1 MIDSFGLEESLKMLK
16 GMFAFAV
23 WDKKCKELYLARD
36 IAGEK
41 PLYYGFQNNTFIFG
55 SELKAL
61 RLHSGFDHTI
71 DHLAINMF
79 MKYSYIPEPLSIY
92 KKTKKLPA
100 GSYIKLKY
108 DNLINN
114 EKIRVNKF
122 WTINENINCDKE
134 KYLHLSNKDIINIFE
149 KKLLASVSLQQLSD
163 RPIGAFLSGGVDSSL
178 IVSLMQS
185 LNTKKIKTFTI
196 ANQNQKYDESNRARE
211 ISDFLGTDH
220 HEFKIQERDMLNI
233 VPELQRIY
241 DEPFADSSQIPSLL
255 VNSLAKDFVKVC
267 LSGDGGDELFGG
279 YNRYVWSQR
288 FQKIPSFT
296 KNFISIFFNYFDP
309 INLAF
314 FYEKI
319 ENILPNRYKFNLPE
333 EKFRKVQLAINS
345 VNSIELYDKLTST
358 SQENN
363 LLINNISFDNISA
376 KWNELKNITNDITA
390 MMALD
395 FQTYLSDDILCKND
409 RASMYHSLEMRAP
422 FLDKDIIKFA
432 FNISDKFKI
441 NNGETKWISRQVL
454 KKYLPVDKLSKTK
467 TGFSIPIGS
476 WLNNELKDWSEDL
489 LDKKKIDK
497 FEIFDSKKIINL
509 WNDHKTGKANDN
521 NQIWNI
527 VMLQSWLEK
536 NV

>member
-1 MIDSFGLEESLKMLK
+1 MLTKVWSSALSGITPFTVEVEVSNNARGNENYVSIVGLPDASVRESRERIRSAVYTSGLKFPEGASTVALAPADIKKSGAALDLPIALGLVGITNGIPKNIFDETLMIGELALDGRLRPVKGSLAMAIFAREQGFKRMLVPSENAFEASVAEGVEVFAVDNLRQAYDFLIGEESLS
-16 GMFAFAV
+16 AV
-23 WDKKCKELYLARD
+23 RCNL
-36 IAGEK
+36 
-41 PLYYGFQNNTFIFG
+41 G
-55 SELKAL
+55 SL
-61 RLHSGFDHTI
+61 F
-71 DHLAINMF
+71 
-79 MKYSYIPEPLSIY
+79 
-92 KKTKKLPA
+92 
-100 GSYIKLKY
+100 
-108 DNLINN
+108 
-114 EKIRVNKF
+114 
-122 WTINENINCDKE
+122 
-134 KYLHLSNKDIINIFE
+134 
-149 KKLLASVSLQQLSD
+149 
-163 RPIGAFLSGGVDSSL
+163 
-178 IVSLMQS
+178 
-185 LNTKKIKTFTI
+185 
-196 ANQNQKYDESNRARE
+196 NQNQKYDESNRARE

-345 VNSIELYDKLTST
+345 VNSIELYDKLTRT